1 VPRVGEL
8 HFETPSGKV
17 EILNPREEEPLP
29 RYLPPHEASGRYPL
43 KLMTTPALYALNGSF
58 HERDDLRAL
67 MKGMF
72 LKINPV
78 DAAER
83 GILDGA
89 PVTAFN
95 DLGEVRFF
103 AEVTPKVPPGTVAAE
118 GVWWLEFAPG
128 DRSVNALTS
137 QRLTDQGN
145 GSTFYDNAVDVRTA

>member
-1 VPRVGEL
+1 
-8 HFETPSGKV
+8 
-17 EILNPREEEPLP
+17 
-29 RYLPPHEASGRYPL
+29 
-43 KLMTTPALYALNGSF
+43 
-58 HERDDLRAL
+58 

-78 DAAER
+78 DAAKR
-83 GILDGA
+83 GIRDGA
-89 PVTAFN
+89 LVTVFN
-95 DLGEVRFF
+95 DLGEVRFN
-103 AEVTPKVPPGTVAAE
+103 AEVTLKVPPGTVVAE